1 MRAGVVFW
9 VFIRDTVMSLGANS
23 AITEGSFE
31 GIGNGSFYVGL
42 DYSPAFSK
50 IRDFEIMES
59 NGETKA
65 VYPYKKDGKSVK
77 LKAENFDWTTQDPK
91 IGFKDNMLVALEGS
105 VGYGIGGARVELE
118 VGYERF
124 KIKGNRDSGNKEEG
138 SDAVYI
144 LAKELAYDVLNTRT
158 SELKTALGNVK
169 GVDIV
174 RFATELKNKHDAI
187 DKKLCKNGNA
197 SGGDNTAGE
206 CAKSSSN
213 KTGLKSALGD
223 KGKDK
228 WPKISHAS
236 SAYDKDSTEQISGE
250 MTGLKTEE
258 KGRGL

>member
-1 MRAGVVFW
+1 MKKEKR
-9 VFIRDTVMSLGANS
+9 VMKGRGSLVIGLAALLVGSTSALGANS

-138 SDAVYI
+138 SDAVYL

-174 RFATELKNKHDAI
+174 RFATELKNKHSKI
-187 DKKLCKNGNA
+187 DGQLCKDGSA

-206 CAKSSSN
+206 CAKSGSN
-213 KTGLKSALGD
+213 KTGLKSALGI
-223 KGKDK
+223 KGR
-228 WPKISHAS
+228 
-236 SAYDKDSTEQISGE
+236 ISGQRYH
-250 MTGLKTEE
+250 MQVVRMVKTPRSRSPE
-258 KGRGL
+258 K

>member
-1 MRAGVVFW
+1 M
-9 VFIRDTVMSLGANS
+9 
-23 AITEGSFE
+23 
-31 GIGNGSFYVGL
+31 
-42 DYSPAFSK
+42 
-50 IRDFEIMES
+50 
-59 NGETKA
+59 
-65 VYPYKKDGKSVK
+65 K

-91 IGFKDNMLVALEGS
+91 TGFKDNMLVALEGS

-138 SDAVYI
+138 SDAVYL

-174 RFATELKNKHDAI
+174 RFATELKNKHSKI
-187 DKKLCKNGNA
+187 DGQLCRKVDGGQA
-197 SGGDNTAGE
+197 SAEGKCNSNTDYNLSG
-206 CAKSSSN
+206 
-213 KTGLKSALGD
+213 ALGSN
-223 KGKDK
+223 GAEK
-228 WPKISHAS
+228 WPKISYTS

-258 KGRGL
+258 KGTVAGLFAS